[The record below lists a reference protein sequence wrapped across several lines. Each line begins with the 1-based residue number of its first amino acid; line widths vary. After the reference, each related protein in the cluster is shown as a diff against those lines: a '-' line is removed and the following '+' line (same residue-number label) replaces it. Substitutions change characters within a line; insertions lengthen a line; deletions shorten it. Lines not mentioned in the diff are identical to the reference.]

1 MKKVAVTGNIGC
13 GKSWVCTLFENL
25 GVPVFHSDEEA
36 KMLYYAPKIK
46 RIITSRFGME
56 VYFEDGTLN
65 RRFLSDIIFN
75 DNEARCFVEQTLYP
89 TLNCRFAEWAA
100 TKQVPYILYES
111 AIIFEK
117 GLEGM
122 FDAIITVAAS
132 EETRLRRV
140 MLRDHCDADSV
151 RSRMSKQWPES
162 EKISRSQYV
171 ICHDMDDDVEML
183 LEQVVRVDAALRR

>member
-36 KMLYYAPKIK
+36 KKLYYDPEIK
-46 RIITSRFGME
+46 RVMTNHFG
-56 VYFEDGTLN
+56 VDAYLEDGTLN

-75 DNEARCFVEQTLYP
+75 DDEARRFVEQTLYP
-89 TLNCRFAEWAA
+89 TLNRHFAEWAA
-100 TKQVPYILYES
+100 TKQASYVLYES

-140 MLRDHCDADSV
+140 MLRDRCDADSV

-171 ICHDMDDDVEML
+171 ICHDLDDDGEML
-183 LEQVVRVDAALRR
+183 LEQVARVDAALRR